1 MGEGSYAAFRTT
13 KENDLIMARPKG
25 DGKGRLGGRKKGTPN
40 KENAPFR
47 KLMEDFCHE
56 NYEDFCATYKRILNP
71 KERAEMYLK
80 AMSFVAP
87 KPLAVD
93 LTATEV
99 KVDLKSELDAMA
111 EEEN

>member
-1 MGEGSYAAFRTT
+1 
-13 KENDLIMARPKG
+13 MARPKG
-25 DGKGRLGGRKKGTPN
+25 DGLGRLGGRKKGTPN

-71 KERAEMYLK
+71 KERAEMYMK
-80 AMSFVAP
+80 AMAFVTP

-93 LTATEV
+93 LTTDS
-99 KVDLKSELDAMA
+99 KPLDFKSELDLMA
-111 EEEN
+111 EEE

>member
-1 MGEGSYAAFRTT
+1 
-13 KENDLIMARPKG
+13 MARPKG

-47 KLMEDFCHE
+47 KLMENFCRE
-56 NYEDFCATYKRILNP
+56 NYEDFVATYKRILNP
-71 KERAEMYLK
+71 KERADMYLK

-93 LTATEV
+93 LTTSE
-99 KVDLKSELDAMA
+99 KPSDFKSELDLMA
-111 EEEN
+111 EEE